1 MTIHIETGGFAIL
14 VKGNTYKY
22 KEIIKHYGFRWNRV
36 TKSWYRTFKG
46 FGVLPALVADL
57 RKAGA
62 TVVVAENLKNVVAS
76 DVKRSREY
84 AKEDKEERVKAWRE
98 MYRQKRKYGE

>member
-1 MTIHIETGGFAIL
+1 M
-14 VKGNTYKY
+14 
-22 KEIIKHYGFRWNRV
+22 
-36 TKSWYRTFKG
+36 
-46 FGVLPALVADL
+46 LPALVADL

-62 TVVVAENLKNVVAS
+62 TVVVAENLKNVVAG

-84 AKEDKEERVKAWRE
+84 AKEDKEERAKAWRE